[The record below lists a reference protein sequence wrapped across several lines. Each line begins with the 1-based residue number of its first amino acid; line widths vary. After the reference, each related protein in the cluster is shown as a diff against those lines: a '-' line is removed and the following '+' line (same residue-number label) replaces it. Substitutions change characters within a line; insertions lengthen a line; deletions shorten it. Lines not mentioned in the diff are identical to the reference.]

1 MSTPLSHA
9 VGIPSPQPDVERSR
23 IHLRSESLA
32 QRGALGHAGLA
43 VFGIAMALTSR
54 EPLSIP
60 TFLRWAL
67 LLPASLSCAAALCLP
82 AVYVPWTAR
91 NPRVRPGPIAR
102 AAVDAIAHAG
112 AAAASIAPILWFFAV
127 TAPESSVVI
136 PLGIAFTGLALFAGG
151 AAFVRTLEAAD
162 LRPRE
167 WALASGFG
175 LFVLTFFQLA
185 DSAGLRW
192 MGV

>member
-1 MSTPLSHA
+1 
-9 VGIPSPQPDVERSR
+9 
-23 IHLRSESLA
+23 
-32 QRGALGHAGLA
+32 
-43 VFGIAMALTSR
+43 
-54 EPLSIP
+54 
-60 TFLRWAL
+60 
-67 LLPASLSCAAALCLP
+67 
-82 AVYVPWTAR
+82 
-91 NPRVRPGPIAR
+91 
-102 AAVDAIAHAG
+102 VDAIAHAG
-112 AAAASIAPILWFFAV
+112 AAAASTAPILWFFAV